1 MNLLTN
7 LERGGGNMIYKQVEN
22 KKKERNPVL
31 TSKEKETMTRRY
43 AILMGYEEGNLD
55 EVDEE

>member
-1 MNLLTN
+1 
-7 LERGGGNMIYKQVEN
+7 MIYKQVEN